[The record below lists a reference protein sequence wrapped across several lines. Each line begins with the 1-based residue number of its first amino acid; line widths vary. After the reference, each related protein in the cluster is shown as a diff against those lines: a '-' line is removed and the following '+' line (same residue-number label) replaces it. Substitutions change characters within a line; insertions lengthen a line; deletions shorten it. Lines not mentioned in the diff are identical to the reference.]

1 MIEYHNIKLFF
12 QTFTLQTG
20 LKNVLW
26 LKKLEIVFRGIYAF
40 SNFNGEEI
48 DGTFF
53 KEWNNKKCWK
63 LIRNAEK
70 SKFTYNDWGIAFNGK
85 VFCSFWC

>member
-1 MIEYHNIKLFF
+1 MSQYKIIFSNVYTPNWSEERFVIKKVRNSISW
-12 QTFTLQTG
+12 T
-20 LKNVLW
+20 
-26 LKKLEIVFRGIYAF
+26 YAF
-40 SNFNGEEI
+40 SNFDGEKI

-85 VFCSFWC
+85 VFCIFWC

>member
-26 LKKLEIVFRGIYAF
+26 LKKLEILFRGLMLLVILMVKKLMEHF
-40 SNFNGEEI
+40 SKNEI
-48 DGTFF
+48 
-53 KEWNNKKCWK
+53 
-63 LIRNAEK
+63 IRNAEK

-85 VFCSFWC
+85 VFCIFWC